1 MILDTKTLEIKF
13 GLEIPEPIPEAE
25 SKILWALMRR
35 FPSPTT
41 TSMLDEFYLFVS
53 GENDKRN
60 MKSTR
65 IIRDEISGN
74 LVAVL
79 IARLNKKIHRLTKNK
94 ICITNERN
102 GMGYFLQKTD

>member
-53 GENDKRN
+53 GENDRTNRK
-60 MKSTR
+60 KAR

-74 LVAVL
+74 IVAVL
-79 IARLNKKIHRLTKNK
+79 ITRLNKKIHRLTNNK
-94 ICITNERN
+94 ICISNERN